1 MPFHNN
7 IIILPYFR
15 IGDMCVTRDEEG
27 NVNFGLSEA
36 EQETPL
42 DFGSPEKNEYVL
54 QNIGNGTLRYV
65 DVFDQAYMA
74 MVLAE
79 RFPHIARP
87 LQQPSIRRVHQYYGI
102 QYYGINRP

>member
-7 IIILPYFR
+7 VNVLPIFR

-36 EQETPL
+36 KQETPL
-42 DFGSPEKNEYVL
+42 DFGSPDKNEYVL

-65 DVFDQAYMA
+65 DVFDQEYMR
-74 MVLAE
+74 MVLSE
-79 RFPHIARP
+79 VFPPTARP
-87 LQQPSIRRVHQYYGI
+87 VLMRYREVQQRHHYPY
-102 QYYGINRP
+102 

>member
-1 MPFHNN
+1 MPFRDN

-27 NVNFGLSEA
+27 NVNVGLSEA

-42 DFGSPEKNEYVL
+42 DLGSPGKNEYVL
-54 QNIGNGTLRYV
+54 QNIGTAFRYV
-65 DVFDQAYMA
+65 DVFDQEYMA

-79 RFPHIARP
+79 RFPPTAARP
-87 LQQPSIRRVHQYYGI
+87 AVVRRVQVSR
-102 QYYGINRP
+102 QRW